1 MGQRVRGT
9 VGLEMLVSRI
19 LAPTFAS
26 CPRFFSSAPKEAEVV
41 HRLLYAT
48 YYPTEPLISH
58 LGLCKGLNSIAD
70 LDKVVEERLASNLTL
85 VAFDETGRPV
95 GAAVNNV
102 CNKHEVG
109 VELEEELK
117 EVE

>member
-1 MGQRVRGT
+1 MFIY
-9 VGLEMLVSRI
+9 LI
-19 LAPTFAS
+19 LFH
-26 CPRFFSSAPKEAEVV
+26 SSATS
-41 HRLLYAT
+41 R
-48 YYPTEPLISH
+48 
-58 LGLCKGLNSIAD
+58 
-70 LDKVVEERLASNLTL
+70 

-117 EVE
+117 DVEDPRYKPIRAIHHTLRCLVMSLVCLIWDGYLIP

>member
-1 MGQRVRGT
+1 MFMY
-9 VGLEMLVSRI
+9 LNK
-19 LAPTFAS
+19 FD
-26 CPRFFSSAPKEAEVV
+26 SSAVRMKPGMGSLHMVSK
-41 HRLLYAT
+41 LIPYSKPF
-48 YYPTEPLISH
+48 PTS
-58 LGLCKGLNSIAD
+58 
-70 LDKVVEERLASNLTL
+70 R

-117 EVE
+117 EVEDPRYKPIRAIHHTLRCPDV